1 MNAWKKKHKKIVG
14 VLLVLLVFV
23 IALAS
28 ILKSK
33 DKHDSLEKGEDIVNQ
48 QEDISEGLHV
58 NDDSKDEPVVHFGN
72 DITKD
77 HEISNSTKGEEL
89 ENSQDNGNDS
99 VNQDNWDETDN
110 SPRTDNSTKDGE
122 WTPLI

>member
-1 MNAWKKKHKKIVG
+1 MTQIVG
-14 VLLVLLVFV
+14 RLFH
-23 IALAS
+23 LAVGDQ
-28 ILKSK
+28 LA
-33 DKHDSLEKGEDIVNQ
+33 DIGGT
-48 QEDISEGLHV
+48 DGAAFHS
-58 NDDSKDEPVVHFGN
+58 HFGN